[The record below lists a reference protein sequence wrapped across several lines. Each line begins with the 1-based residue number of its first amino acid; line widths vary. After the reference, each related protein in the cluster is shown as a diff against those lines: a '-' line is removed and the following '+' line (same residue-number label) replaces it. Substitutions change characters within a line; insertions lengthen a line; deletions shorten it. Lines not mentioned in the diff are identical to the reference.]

1 MYAPPHPGE
10 MIRDILEDE
19 DVGWTVTE
27 CARRLGMARNTLSRL
42 LNGHIGISPRLA
54 LAMERIGWGDADHWM
69 RVQAAYELA
78 QARNRRTRL
87 DMSSESVTKMGLT
100 GGTWQQDMGK

>member
-1 MYAPPHPGE
+1 MPMYAPPHPGE

-42 LNGHIGISPRLA
+42 LNGHIGISPGLA

-69 RVQAAYELA
+69 RVQAAYDLA
-78 QARNRRTRL
+78 QARKRENAA
-87 DMSSESVTKMGLT
+87 
-100 GGTWQQDMGK
+100 

>member
-1 MYAPPHPGE
+1 MPMYSPPHPGE

-27 CARRLGMARNTLSRL
+27 CAQRLGMARNTLSRL

-54 LAMERIGWGDADHWM
+54 MAMERIGWGDADHWM

-78 QARNRRTRL
+78 QARKRE
-87 DMSSESVTKMGLT
+87 DAA
-100 GGTWQQDMGK
+100 

>member
-1 MYAPPHPGE
+1 MRTTGERNLRSYGSPAPKKTQRRANAGLFFHP
-10 MIRDILEDE
+10 RDILEDE

-27 CARRLGMARNTLSRL
+27 CAQRLGMARNTLSRL

-78 QARNRRTRL
+78 LARKRE
-87 DMSSESVTKMGLT
+87 DAA
-100 GGTWQQDMGK
+100 